1 YDLKGV
7 NIPSQKRYVE
17 YFSEAW
23 LNHKG
28 KPPLYG
34 QKLKLKKIIFSGAPY
49 KTGIKPNLIIRKD
62 YKIIY
67 EHLKVKKEKRH
78 EKPATE
84 FTVELD
90 SCPELVGDVHFEI
103 KDVSKH
109 LCKFWLNTGFIRN
122 CKQELTKWEL
132 DTLWHDRKHK
142 KVHQDFKITLIFENV
157 GEKIEEKKAE

>member
-1 YDLKGV
+1 MIYSGIKKDAQEAMDFYAVQRTYDLKGV

-103 KDVSKH
+103 KMSQNIYAS
-109 LCKFWLNTGFIRN
+109 FG
-122 CKQELTKWEL
+122 
-132 DTLWHDRKHK
+132 
-142 KVHQDFKITLIFENV
+142 
-157 GEKIEEKKAE
+157 